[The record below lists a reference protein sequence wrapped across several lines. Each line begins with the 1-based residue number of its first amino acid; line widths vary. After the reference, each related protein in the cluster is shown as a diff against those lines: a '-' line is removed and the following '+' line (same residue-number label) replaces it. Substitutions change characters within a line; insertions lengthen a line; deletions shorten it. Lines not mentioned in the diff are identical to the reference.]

1 MKHATKHWVCEKV
14 KDFLIIDAKL
24 GAKELQK
31 KLKEHHKVHV
41 PYNREL
47 ALKHLYGDWENSF
60 DNLYRFKAQ
69 IEGCCPG
76 SLVIID
82 HHTINGKIRFRRFF
96 FCIKAV
102 GRWVPKWLQTI
113 YCNRWHILDMKVQGA
128 IG

>member
-1 MKHATKHWVCEKV
+1 MRKNPHPHSCSSSRRKTKVKHATKHWVCEKV

-60 DNLYRFKAQ
+60 DNLYRFKA
-69 IEGCCPG
+69 
-76 SLVIID
+76 
-82 HHTINGKIRFRRFF
+82 
-96 FCIKAV
+96 
-102 GRWVPKWLQTI
+102 
-113 YCNRWHILDMKVQGA
+113 
-128 IG
+128 

>member
-41 PYNREL
+41 PYNRVYDGKEL

-96 FCIKAV
+96 
-102 GRWVPKWLQTI
+102 L
-113 YCNRWHILDMKVQGA
+113 H
-128 IG
+128 